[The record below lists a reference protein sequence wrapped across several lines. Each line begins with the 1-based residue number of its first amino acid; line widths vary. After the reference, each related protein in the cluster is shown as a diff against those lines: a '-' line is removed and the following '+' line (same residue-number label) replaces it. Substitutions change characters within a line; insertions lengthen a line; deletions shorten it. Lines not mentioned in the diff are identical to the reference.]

1 MTLRITLV
9 ALGIAVI
16 TSVAAVAQ
24 TTETSLKADVQICTG
39 IVDRM
44 PQGADTTFSAT
55 VGAVYGWSKI
65 TGATSGEATVT
76 HVWLHEGTEVARVE
90 LAVRSVA
97 WRTWSQKNLY
107 GKTGSWEV
115 RVLDPAG
122 NQIGSVKFT
131 VGE

>member
-1 MTLRITLV
+1 MFTRIAVLTV
-9 ALGIAVI
+9 AMIAIAGIAM
-16 TSVAAVAQ
+16 AQ
-24 TTETSLKADVQICTG
+24 TESTLKAEVQVCTS

-44 PQGADTTFSAT
+44 PQGADTAFSAT
-55 VGAVYGWSKI
+55 AGAVYCWSKI

-107 GKTGSWEV
+107 GKTGNWEV
-115 RVLDPAG
+115 RVTDSAG
-122 NQIGSVKFT
+122 NLLGAAKFM